1 MACALKIIQT
11 EQDAAT
17 NELNEQLRNA
27 VAKFDVELIK
37 QGANPKHVHLMGNKS
52 DWYEGDSTSPL
63 YICLKKFG
71 RSDAAGGKRDAL
83 AFVAVAVLLLANGAN
98 PTFSAQSG
106 NWNRSSKYPI
116 TGHLPDCLSR
126 LPDLATKK
134 ELLLAFAGAGVELNQ
149 RISEGK
155 QKNSYGFGSTD
166 YSIFDMVNKV
176 GEGGDGAN
184 NGDALALVSIYVEC
198 GIDVNCAQNYW
209 EMNCESDNGEWGRGR
224 AKRVRKT
231 AGSNWL

>member
-1 MACALKIIQT
+1 LKIIQT

-83 AFVAVAVLLLANGAN
+83 AFVAVAVLLLANGAD
-98 PTFSAQSG
+98 PTFSARSG
-106 NWNRSSKYPI
+106 NWNRSSDYPL

-126 LPDLATKK
+126 LPGLATKK
-134 ELLLAFAGAGVELNQ
+134 ELLLAFAGGGVELNQ
-149 RISEGK
+149 RISKGK
-155 QKNSYGFGSTD
+155 QNNSYGYGSTD
-166 YSIFDMVNKV
+166 YSIFEIVVLV